1 MKRCSVVILAS
12 KKCNT
17 LNISGLEFL
26 DFPGILRQNDKTPRL
41 FLTWNAI
48 CQIWWLLLDTRTTG
62 NYVMSQ
68 DDKFSLQFENQVILW
83 MKIVTWYT
91 FPNFLHEIPWYF
103 PDVCP
108 FSKFPWHFFK
118 FPDNSLTLKKSFFP
132 LLFPDL
138 WQPWKCACQFFL
150 RETGRVKLNCAR
162 PASSATRGDNEVDHA
177 VCLQAEF
184 QMHTVLFN
192 ENDKFY
198 TTMIYPSAGRY
209 VFRWDRLLDEDL
221 AFVQAGV
228 LSCPDDVTLRSCTR
242 EFQMWRRR
250 CKHIDHDM

>member
-91 FPNFLHEIPWYF
+91 FPNFLHEIPWHF

-138 WQPWKCACQFFL
+138 WQPWKCACQFFC
-150 RETGRVKLNCAR
+150 GRLGVWNRTAPDRRHLLPVATTKLIMRCVYKLNFRCTLSFSMKMT
-162 PASSATRGDNEVDHA
+162 SSTQLWYILQQVAMFFDGIA
-177 VCLQAEF
+177 CL
-184 QMHTVLFN
+184 MKIGPLF
-192 ENDKFY
+192 K
-198 TTMIYPSAGRY
+198 
-209 VFRWDRLLDEDL
+209 
-221 AFVQAGV
+221 
-228 LSCPDDVTLRSCTR
+228 R
-242 EFQMWRRR
+242 EFSRVLMTWRSARAR
-250 CKHIDHDM
+250 ANFKCDVADVNI